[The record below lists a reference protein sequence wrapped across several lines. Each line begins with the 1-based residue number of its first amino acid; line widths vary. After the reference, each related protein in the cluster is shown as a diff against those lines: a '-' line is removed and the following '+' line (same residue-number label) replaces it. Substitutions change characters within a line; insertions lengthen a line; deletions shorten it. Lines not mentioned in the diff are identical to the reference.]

1 MIPLRVRLAIAVAAI
16 WPALV
21 LWAQEP
27 AFRSVSDLVIVP
39 TTITDRAG
47 RFVRGL
53 TASDFEIRE
62 DGNLRPVA
70 QFSANRVPVS
80 VVILLDISGSM
91 STEPNR
97 WSLTQ
102 RAVASFLSRLEANDE
117 VTLVV
122 FNDRPERLGGW
133 TRHTFDVFSALGRVK
148 TGGGTALFRALTS
161 ALPVLNEASQP
172 RRVLLLISD
181 GNDHSVDRFG
191 APNPGAIGRER
202 SLEAL
207 RRSGAALYA
216 IGIGMGREPV
226 NRRMLGDLSEPTGA
240 YFEVV
245 SNGAMLEAAVG
256 RVADD
261 LRDQY
266 ILAFEPAQTDGAF
279 HRIEIKTRDTEQRV
293 RARSGYV
300 AAPPA
305 AQ

>member
-1 MIPLRVRLAIAVAAI
+1 MIPLPARMATAVAVI
-16 WPALV
+16 VPALV
-21 LWAQEP
+21 VYAQEP
-27 AFRSVSDLVIVP
+27 AFRSGSDLVIVP
-39 TTITDRAG
+39 TTVTNQSG

-53 TASDFEIRE
+53 TASDFEILE
-62 DGNLRPVA
+62 DGNRRPLA

-97 WSLTQ
+97 WNLTQ

-117 VTLVV
+117 VTVVV
-122 FNDRPERLGGW
+122 FNDRSERLGGW

-161 ALPVLNEASQP
+161 ALPVLREASQP

-181 GNDHSVDRFG
+181 GNDHSGDRFG
-191 APNPGAIGRER
+191 APTPGAVGRER
-202 SLEAL
+202 ALDSL

-216 IGIGMGREPV
+216 IGIGRGHEPV
-226 NRRMLGDLSEPTGA
+226 DRRTLGDLSEPTGA
-240 YFEVV
+240 YFEMA
-245 SNGAMLEAAVG
+245 STAAMLEAAVG

-266 ILAFEPAQTDGAF
+266 ILAFEPAKTDGAF
-279 HRIEIKTRDTEQRV
+279 HDIQIKTRDSELRV
-293 RARSGYV
+293 RSRNGYV
-300 AAPPA
+300 AAPRHP
-305 AQ
+305 